1 MRLPVT
7 LWVAERLETLSTTD
21 ILSDRNIRDR
31 DDQTIHLEN
40 SKKAIFNP
48 MVKNIATLRSAF
60 SSDGIILTSAL
71 ASDTT
76 INYKALYNEASKK
89 YRAQLE
95 KLHNYENYQEC
106 VAIVN
111 EQDPY
116 ERVLNMRALLMHAS
130 RQGSGGSMNLFGY
143 TAQDLEWVVNS
154 VMSLVK
160 EVIPGEIS
168 KLPQY
173 YGFPLL

>member
-95 KLHNYENYQEC
+95 SFIIMKT
-106 VAIVN
+106 I
-111 EQDPY
+111 
-116 ERVLNMRALLMHAS
+116 RSVL
-130 RQGSGGSMNLFGY
+130 
-143 TAQDLEWVVNS
+143 
-154 VMSLVK
+154 
-160 EVIPGEIS
+160 P
-168 KLPQY
+168 
-173 YGFPLL
+173 